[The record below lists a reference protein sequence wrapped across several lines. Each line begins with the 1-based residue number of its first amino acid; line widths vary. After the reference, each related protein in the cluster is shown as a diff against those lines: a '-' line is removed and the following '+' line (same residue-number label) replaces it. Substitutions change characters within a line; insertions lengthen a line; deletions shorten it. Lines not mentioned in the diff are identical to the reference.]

1 MDDRELV
8 QKLIAKD
15 EKAYRYYYDTYRDKL
30 YKACV
35 YLLGYRDPD
44 AEDITHDVLIAAI
57 SHLPQFE
64 FRSSFYHWLY
74 RICMY
79 RCYERIR
86 QRKRQVASLHEE
98 LEAFAAPHATR
109 QQDRAG
115 EEKERQEM
123 VKLMETQRALMGEP
137 CQSLLKLREKEGKG
151 YAQIAEILKIP
162 IGTVMSRLSRCKET
176 LRDLMLRA
184 SKGVSL
190 GR

>member
-1 MDDRELV
+1 MNLV

-15 EKAYRYYYDTYRDKL
+15 DKAYRYFYDTYRDKL

-86 QRKRQVASLHEE
+86 QRKRQVASMDEE
-98 LEAFAAPHATR
+98 LRGFRGSPGFHH
-109 QQDRAG
+109 QDRAG
-115 EEKERQEM
+115 EEKEQQEM

-137 CQSLLKLREKEGKG
+137 CQSLLKLREKDGKS
-151 YAQIAEILKIP
+151 YARIADILKIP

-184 SKGVSL
+184 SKGVPL
-190 GR
+190 GG